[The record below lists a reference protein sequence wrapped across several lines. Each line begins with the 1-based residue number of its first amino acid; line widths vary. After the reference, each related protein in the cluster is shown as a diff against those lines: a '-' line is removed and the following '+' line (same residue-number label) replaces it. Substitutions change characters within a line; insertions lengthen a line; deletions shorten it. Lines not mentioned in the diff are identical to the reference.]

1 MVRNNSEVR
10 KEVSG
15 METGCLEVVVNRRTN
30 TLMKALHYGA
40 IVLAVCFCLSS
51 FLVHLAL
58 LLPAAGLFAAAYFLW
73 LEITVDY
80 EYVYVDKEI
89 RIAKIQQKQ
98 RRKDL
103 AVYDLTKMEVMA
115 PSGSSHLDEYRSRN
129 LTVLDYSSG
138 EDGNKPFR
146 YEVVMEGGSK
156 LILDMV
162 GEYGEQIITVLRKC
176 FPRKVFTN

>member
-1 MVRNNSEVR
+1 MVRNFLKDGYEVQ
-10 KEVSG
+10 G
-15 METGCLEVVVNRRTN
+15 IETGCLEVVVNRKTN

-40 IVLAVCFCLSS
+40 IVVAVCFCLSA
-51 FLVHLAL
+51 FLIHFAL
-58 LLPAAGLFAAAYFLW
+58 LLPAAGCMVAAYLFW

-89 RIAKIQQKQ
+89 RVAKIQQKE

-115 PSGSSHLDEYRSRN
+115 PSGSYHLDEYRNKN
-129 LTVLDYSSG
+129 LTVFDYSSG
-138 EDGNKPFR
+138 EEDNKPFR

-156 LILDMV
+156 LILDFV
-162 GEYGEQIITVLRKC
+162 GEYGEQIITILRTY

>member
-1 MVRNNSEVR
+1 
-10 KEVSG
+10 
-15 METGCLEVVVNRRTN
+15 METGCLEVVVSRRTS
-30 TLMKALHYGA
+30 TLVKVIRFGA
-40 IVLAVCFCLSS
+40 IILTVCFCFLT
-51 FLVHLAL
+51 FLVHFLM
-58 LLPAAGLFAAAYFLW
+58 LLPAAGCAVLAYLAW
-73 LEITVDY
+73 LESVVDY

-162 GEYGEQIITVLRKC
+162 GEYGEQIIKVLRNC

>member
-1 MVRNNSEVR
+1 M
-10 KEVSG
+10 
-15 METGCLEVVVNRRTN
+15 
-30 TLMKALHYGA
+30 
-40 IVLAVCFCLSS
+40 
-51 FLVHLAL
+51 
-58 LLPAAGLFAAAYFLW
+58 
-73 LEITVDY
+73 VDY

-162 GEYGEQIITVLRKC
+162 GEYGEQIITVLRTC